1 MNRLA
6 WFQSLSLHVGLLA
19 AALLIYGIQKLPQR
33 QTQKI
38 NLDVIVAPKLES
50 RALNIKEPVKKSDT
64 PLPEPKR
71 AVFGVSRKAIVAE
84 GAAADSAPAIKLGNT
99 VAKQEDNLVLSK
111 DDVDQLPIPAD
122 EFMITSMPRIKS
134 EYRIQYP
141 AEAKK
146 AGVEGPVVMEL
157 LIDATG
163 RVRKVD
169 LVSGPGFGLNEAAVT
184 AVQKFEFLPGRIQ
197 NDAVAVRI
205 RYTYRFVL
213 EGS

>member
-6 WFQSLSLHVGLLA
+6 WFQSVSLHVGLLA

-99 VAKQEDNLVLSK
+99 VAKQEDKLVLSK

-141 AEAKK
+141 PEAKK

-157 LIDATG
+157 LIDSAG

-169 LVSGPGFGLNEAAVT
+169 LISGPGFGLNEAAVM
-184 AVQKFEFLPGRIQ
+184 AVQKFEFIPGRIQ